1 MTRKEKILAYVQAKN
16 KAVTTK
22 EIADDLGILRNNVSK
37 ELNVLVRA
45 GQLSKIAGRPV
56 KYQSLTDKTDTVTA
70 ETVSK
75 IPDPTEPPLK
85 SSIFD
90 TMIGQKDSLKTQIE
104 QAKAAILYP
113 PHGLNVLITGPTG
126 SGKTYFAN
134 AMHQF
139 AINQAM
145 VENKNFVT
153 FNCADY
159 AHNPQLLMSHLFG
172 YVKGAFTGAQEDR
185 DGLIQKADG
194 GILFL
199 DEVHRLPPEGQEMIF
214 YFMDHGTYSKLGE
227 ITKVHHADVRL
238 ICATT
243 EDPESSL
250 LKTFVRRIP
259 ITIQMPQFEAR
270 SVREQLALLKR
281 LLTLEANRTQK
292 NITVTEDVVKAL
304 LGSVTFGNVGQLK
317 SNIQLVCAQGFLN
330 SVDQAEQI
338 NLKFEQLPQN
348 IKDGM
353 SRLASDRVRLGKLSQ
368 LLEPVLLIQPDGAAE
383 SINESDRYELPYNL
397 YEIIGNKAA
406 LLKEEGLEQGA
417 INNFIMTDINVHLK
431 SFYRDNKIL
440 RTEKNLNELVD
451 QDTLQLTKDIM
462 QMLKKDCGYHVGENF
477 IYAMSLHLSSFIKR
491 VQSGRPMREVSDDLV
506 AMVKD
511 YPADLKLAEK
521 IKAMLEDHYDFIV
534 PASEVYYLAVLLISL
549 NSVPKHGK
557 VGVVVAA
564 HGNHT
569 ASSMVQVVTE
579 LLNVDNLA
587 AFDMSLE
594 MSPTVALN
602 EIIAKVKQ
610 VDRGNGVL
618 LLVDMGSLST
628 FSAKITEETDIKV
641 KTIDMVTTAMVLEA
655 ARKTA
660 LIDSDLELVYHELN
674 EFNGYSRKAE
684 EPTQGELEDVRQRA
698 ILALCST
705 GKGTAEKIKQMLD
718 EILADQLI
726 DDVSVLTMS
735 VVGMNDKI
743 SELNEEYRIIATT
756 GIADPNLGVPYISLE
771 ELFQGDRGKRQLIEH
786 LENSQTWYVESKTPA
801 PKVDQTAAANY
812 LEQYYTF
819 INPKKVIGVL
829 WQYCDLLAKERQLK
843 LTDARRLALIMHLG
857 GAIERVLLSAPVT
870 LTEEQAVEFEQ
881 SDWPQALKLADE
893 YLEDKLNLKFPS
905 AEAYY
910 IAKLV
915 DTEMVES

>member
-1 MTRKEKILAYVQAKN
+1 MTRKEKILAYVQAKS

-45 GQLSKIAGRPV
+45 GRLSKIAGRPV
-56 KYQSLTDKTDTVTA
+56 KYQSLTAKTDTVST

-75 IPDPTEPPLK
+75 IPDPVEPPLR

-139 AINQAM
+139 AVNQAM
-145 VENKNFVT
+145 VENKDFVT

-259 ITIQMPQFEAR
+259 IMIQMPQFEAR

-684 EPTQGELEDVRQRA
+684 EPMQGELEDVRQRA

-756 GIADPNLGVPYISLE
+756 G
-771 ELFQGDRGKRQLIEH
+771 DR
-786 LENSQTWYVESKTPA
+786 
-801 PKVDQTAAANY
+801 
-812 LEQYYTF
+812 
-819 INPKKVIGVL
+819 
-829 WQYCDLLAKERQLK
+829 
-843 LTDARRLALIMHLG
+843 
-857 GAIERVLLSAPVT
+857 
-870 LTEEQAVEFEQ
+870 
-881 SDWPQALKLADE
+881 
-893 YLEDKLNLKFPS
+893 
-905 AEAYY
+905 
-910 IAKLV
+910 
-915 DTEMVES
+915 